1 MPITYEQSGVDRDK
15 GDAFVS
21 RIQKLVKST
30 YGKEVKSG
38 VGGFASLFD
47 VGGGK
52 YLAAGTD
59 GVGTKLRIA
68 QALNKHDTI
77 GIDLVAM
84 CANDVICTGARPL
97 FFLDYIGCGKL
108 DLAVS
113 EAIVEGIVHACRDTK
128 MALVGGETAEM
139 PGMYPD
145 GDYDLAGFC
154 VGEVKKSKVLDG
166 KKLKVGDQLVAITS
180 SGAHSNG
187 YSLLRKLI
195 KTEEKELMFQALTP
209 TKLYVKSVLA
219 ALEKKEFGIK
229 GCAHITGSGF
239 HNIPRI
245 NAKFG
250 YHIDQLPPLPKFFE
264 LLQARAELDDVEMY
278 STFNMGIGFVFACS
292 NGEALVKFLKKGG
305 EDAHLIGEVVKK
317 PVGVTVKARGLEL
330 QLQ

>member
-15 GDAFVS
+15 GDAFVA
-21 RIQKLVKST
+21 RIQKRVKST

-47 VGGGK
+47 IGGGK

-68 QALNKHDTI
+68 QALQKHDTI
-77 GIDLVAM
+77 GVDLVAM
-84 CANDVICTGARPL
+84 CANDVICTGAKPL

-113 EAIVEGIVHACRDTK
+113 EAILEGVVQGCLETK

-166 KKLKVGDQLVAITS
+166 KKLKVGDQLVGITS
-180 SGAHSNG
+180 SGPHSNG

-195 KTEEKELMFQALTP
+195 RPEEKDLLLQALTP
-209 TKLYVKSVLA
+209 TKLYVASVMA
-219 ALEKKEFGIK
+219 ALTKNTFQIK

-245 NAKFG
+245 NGKFG
-250 YHIDQLPPLPKFFE
+250 YRISNLPALPSFFQ
-264 LLQARAELDDVEMY
+264 LLQSRAELDDLEMY
-278 STFNMGIGFVFACS
+278 STFNMGLGFVIATS
-292 NGEALVKFLKKGG
+292 KGEELVKFLRKRG
-305 EDAHLIGEVVKK
+305 EDAHLIGDVVKK
-317 PVGVTVKARGLEL
+317 PVGVTLKARGLDL
-330 QLQ
+330 LIQ